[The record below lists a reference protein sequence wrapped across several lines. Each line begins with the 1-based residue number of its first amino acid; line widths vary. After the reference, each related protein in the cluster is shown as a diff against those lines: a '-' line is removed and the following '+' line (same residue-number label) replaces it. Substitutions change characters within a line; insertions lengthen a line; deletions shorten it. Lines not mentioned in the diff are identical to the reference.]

1 MLTGRLF
8 ERAPHFSQPVCVHC
22 WRQGCLRESDVHS
35 KTILKEIP
43 LRRTCDKS
51 WFCLLFNTS
60 ILAFLS
66 KKSMCSKLLNPRPP
80 LHRSTTKDIRRK
92 HSRYS
97 ICSSRHIVCTR
108 FFGVCGCDIPCVG
121 TLRPHLLFTCSPSP
135 STTSWK
141 HYCLTFHR
149 SEY

>member
-8 ERAPHFSQPVCVHC
+8 ERAPHFSQPVFVLC
-22 WRQGCLRESDVHS
+22 WRQGCLREPDVHA
-35 KTILKEIP
+35 KTIHKEIP
-43 LRRTCDKS
+43 LRRTCDKG
-51 WFCLLFNTS
+51 WFCLLFNTF

-66 KKSMCSKLLNPRPP
+66 KKSMCSKLLKPRPP
-80 LHRSTTKDIRRK
+80 LRRSATTDNRRK
-92 HSRYS
+92 PSRHS
-97 ICSSRHIVCTR
+97 ICSNRHITSAL
-108 FFGVCGCDIPCVG
+108 FFGVCGCDIPSVDTFCV
-121 TLRPHLLFTCSPSP
+121 RLLFTCSPSP